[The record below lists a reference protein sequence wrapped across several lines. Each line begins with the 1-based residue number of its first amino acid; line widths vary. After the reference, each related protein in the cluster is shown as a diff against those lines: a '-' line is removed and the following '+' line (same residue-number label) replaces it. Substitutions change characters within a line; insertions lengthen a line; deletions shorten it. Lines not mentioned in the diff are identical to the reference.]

1 VLACGN
7 RAVQAAPVDTEARR
21 QERLAPLAAMDAALA
36 DPVRLVTLLVDAED
50 DEDALRRVRDAFDL
64 TDEQA
69 ASVLDLQFRRLHRA
83 GRARVAAELAVLR
96 AEWGPALPAT
106 LAFTDR
112 RSAVLTVEREERRF
126 TARGLQAVLGLV
138 TDHLLDDVAV
148 PRLRP
153 VVVTVTG
160 PADAPVRFTV
170 VPSRSASYQYAG
182 DVET

>member
-1 VLACGN
+1 M
-7 RAVQAAPVDTEARR
+7 DTEDRR
-21 QERLAPLAAMDAALA
+21 REHLPQLAAMDAVLA
-36 DPVRLVTLLVDAED
+36 DPVRLVAALVDAED

-69 ASVLDLQFRRLHRA
+69 ASVLDLQFRRLHRTA
-83 GRARVAAELAVLR
+83 RARVAAELAVVR

-106 LAFTDR
+106 LTLSDR
-112 RSAVLTVEREERRF
+112 RSAVLTVEGGDRRF
-126 TARGLQAVLGLV
+126 TGRGLQALLDRV

-153 VVVTVTG
+153 VVVTVAG

-170 VPSRSASYQYAG
+170 VPSGSASYEYA
-182 DVET
+182 EA